1 MADKLK
7 SASVEIASQDDA
19 ALVVA
24 MAQQALEDAALIE
37 GARLGLIEAAAF
49 FAVDGKVN

>member
-1 MADKLK
+1 M
-7 SASVEIASQDDA
+7 IATQEDA

-37 GARLGLIEAAAF
+37 GARLTLPEARAMF
-49 FAVDGKVN
+49 ESERMVN